1 MATELIL
8 AKDLPA
14 PSQLVARL
22 LQIKVLKD
30 ELDLLEEQT
39 RAELKA
45 DTNAKKIQ
53 TSAGEVSI
61 VESQRLT
68 FNNDLVLAI
77 ITAKGIAPELIGS
90 FEFKADEK
98 KIQAAISAGLITNE
112 ELQGSVK
119 ISTYDRFTIK
129 PTTEVKDVLSIKA
142 KSSLLLLAD
151 GSLK

>member
-1 MATELIL
+1 MAELIL

-30 ELDLLEEQT
+30 QLDLLEEQT
-39 RAELKA
+39 RAEIKA
-45 DTNAKKIQ
+45 EVSSKKIQ

-77 ITAKGIAPELIGS
+77 ATNKGIDPNVLGS

-98 KIQAAISAGLITNE
+98 KVQAAISAGLITNE

-119 ISTYDRFTIK
+119 ISTFDRFTIK
-129 PTTEVKDVLSIKA
+129 PTTEVKEFLEVKA
-142 KSSLLLLAD
+142 KTSLLLLAD
-151 GSLK
+151 GNLK

>member
-1 MATELIL
+1 MAELIL

-77 ITAKGIAPELIGS
+77 ATAKGIDPNVLGDFS
-90 FEFKADEK
+90 FKADEK
-98 KIQAAISAGLITNE
+98 KVQASISAGLITNE
-112 ELQGSVK
+112 ELQGAVK
-119 ISTYDRFTIK
+119 ISTFDRFTIK
-129 PTTEVKDVLSIKA
+129 PTNDVKDVLSVKA
-142 KSSLLLLAD
+142 KTSLLLLAD
-151 GSLK
+151 GDLK